1 MCQADT
7 ACVLPFVSEGCQS
20 LRIILGPGVDRGTRS
35 VPDHLIVFAG
45 SRLMTTL
52 VSNRGQKILRT
63 TPTGTSPESCHWS
76 HTLSV
81 IPLRSSCQF
90 DPTVPCCIVC
100 LTAVG
105 TLAILLTPGRRR
117 GTWSSSGLPMSLVA
131 VGASDAQRSSRRRC
145 RPPAPEPFHSS
156 PRDPCPISWR
166 RVQRAP
172 AACGAPGG
180 DCRERPSPDQMGWH

>member
-1 MCQADT
+1 MRGPT
-7 ACVLPFVSEGCQS
+7 SQS
-20 LRIILGPGVDRGTRS
+20 LRIIPWPWPLIEVHPL
-35 VPDHLIVFAG
+35 VPNHLIVFAG

-52 VSNRGQKILRT
+52 VPIEGRGSRGRHRPAPRQKL
-63 TPTGTSPESCHWS
+63 
-76 HTLSV
+76 
-81 IPLRSSCQF
+81 PLVSYVVS
-90 DPTVPCCIVC
+90 DPTHVLPPVRSHGALVHRWFDHGRALRPCCQRP
-100 LTAVG
+100 AG
-105 TLAILLTPGRRR
+105 AAAR
-117 GTWSSSGLPMSLVA
+117 GPAARLPMSLVA

-145 RPPAPEPFHSS
+145 RPPAPGPFHSS